1 MGAKWKIK
9 STDLQLRLSSIQRR
23 ARQMQRCWTV
33 IPASR
38 ALVVCETHEYFDI
51 EQQVNDVLLKKNLDD
66 DHGD

>member
-1 MGAKWKIK
+1 
-9 STDLQLRLSSIQRR
+9 
-23 ARQMQRCWTV
+23 MQRCWTI